1 MSRRQIF
8 SRSHQASP
16 ELSDLMASI
25 FMLELTACSR
35 EIFIFS
41 PWITDWPVIR
51 NEHAQIRALTPD
63 VALSDLWLSTVLGL
77 LAERGSTIRIV
88 CRSGQEN
95 DEFLRRLP
103 HEIEI
108 RQRNQLHSKGLLT
121 DQLYLNGSMNFTY
134 HGMNSNDETV
144 EVTSDPA
151 TIAKV
156 YLEFSAFW
164 ESLP

>member
-25 FMLELTACSR
+25 FTLELMACSR
-35 EIFIFS
+35 EIYIFS

-88 CRSGQEN
+88 CRQTQHN

-103 HEIEI
+103 HEIEV
-108 RQRNQLHSKGLLT
+108 RRRDQLHSKGLLT

-134 HGMNSNDETV
+134 QGLNYNDETV